1 MIVEVS
7 ADLLA
12 LCLFIISD
20 FDVTLLELLVLS
32 VIFSSNLLVLLA
44 DNVGLV
50 TTVLVL
56 ERLLVVE
63 LFIDLSFDCGC
74 IDLSQ
79 QGH

>member
-7 ADLLA
+7 TDLLA

-50 TTVLVL
+50 TTVLVF